1 MERKSVVNLGCI
13 NIYIYSKIQL
23 YFFSRGRSFLD
34 MTRQP
39 LMLNN
44 PEPIQKIPSGHHYN
58 ALSCTKQDSF
68 LYIMYAFYDVFP
80 TYVITLY
87 DA

>member
-1 MERKSVVNLGCI
+1 
-13 NIYIYSKIQL
+13 
-23 YFFSRGRSFLD
+23 
-34 MTRQP
+34 
-39 LMLNN
+39 MLNN

-87 DA
+87 DAWHGDPHQWRANLSVRSSEQRHIILLLKGSSN